1 MYVVIAVAFI
11 PNIARQSFCDEV
23 GLDGNG
29 FGDHLGRPLSSVI
42 LFSG

>member
-11 PNIARQSFCDEV
+11 PTAHGRASVMKFVSMETVSATISVAR
-23 GLDGNG
+23 
-29 FGDHLGRPLSSVI
+29 SSVI

>member
-11 PNIARQSFCDEV
+11 PNIA
-23 GLDGNG
+23 
-29 FGDHLGRPLSSVI
+29 HGRASVMKFVSMETALTISVARSSVI